1 MMFNILV
8 NTEYEWLFEA
18 LKTKSPKFFSIK
30 LADLSRP
37 DEKQYEQLVRTDAII
52 GQKINLS
59 DAQYEA
65 ASNLQIIQT
74 LSAGFEYI
82 DLSKAKARNVYVA
95 NNNGA
100 NAESVAEH
108 VLMVILALYR
118 QLLFHHN
125 SVKQGKW
132 TCLKY
137 QNHGLSGKTLGIFGL
152 GNTGK
157 ALARRASSFGLKIK
171 YFDIMRQAALEKE
184 LGLEFVFPEELLKLS
199 DILSYHVPK
208 TSYTRHLINCN
219 SLNKMKTGA
228 LLVNA
233 SRGDVHDE
241 NAIYEALISEKIS
254 GAGLDVFEKEPLP
267 KKSPLCKLEN
277 VVLTPHSAPDKESY
291 SRTINHAIVNLTRV
305 SKGENP
311 IALAVDHEELTRQF
325 LKQFPE
331 VKFSSH

>member
-1 MMFNILV
+1 MFNILV
-8 NTEYEWLFEA
+8 NNEYEWLFET
-18 LKTKSPKFFSIK
+18 LKAETPEYFSLK
-30 LADLSRP
+30 LTDFSCP
-37 DEKQYEQLVRTDAII
+37 DENQYEQLALTDAIL

-65 ASNLQIIQT
+65 ASKLQIIQT
-74 LSAGFEYI
+74 LSAGFEHI
-82 DLSKAKARNVYVA
+82 DLTKPKKRNVYVA

-157 ALARRASSFGLKIK
+157 ALAKRASAFGVKIK
-171 YFDIMRQAALEKE
+171 YFDIIRQAATEKE
-184 LGLEFVFPEELLKLS
+184 LGMEFVFPEELLKHS

-208 TSYTRHLINCN
+208 TIYTRHLINRN
-219 SLNKMKTGA
+219 SINKMKDGA
-228 LLVNA
+228 LLINA

-241 NAIYEALISEKIS
+241 KAIYEALISEKIS
-254 GAGLDVFEKEPLP
+254 GAGLDVFEIEPLP
-267 KKSPLCKLEN
+267 KKSPLCKLDN
-277 VVLTPHSAPDKESY
+277 VVLTPHSAPDRECY
-291 SRTINHAIVNLTRV
+291 TRTINNAFENLTRV
-305 SKGENP
+305 SKGEKP
-311 IALAVDHEELTRQF
+311 QALAVDHEEATRQF
-325 LKQFPE
+325 LKHFPE
-331 VKFSSH
+331 VKFSVH

>member
-1 MMFNILV
+1 MFNILV
-8 NTEYEWLFEA
+8 NNEYEWLFET
-18 LKTKSPKFFSIK
+18 LKAETPEYFSLK
-30 LADLSRP
+30 LTDFSCP
-37 DEKQYEQLVRTDAII
+37 DENQYEQLARTDAIL

-65 ASNLQIIQT
+65 AVKLQIIQT
-74 LSAGFEYI
+74 LSAGFEHI
-82 DLSKAKARNVYVA
+82 DLAKAKKRNVYVA

-108 VLMVILALYR
+108 VLMLILALYR

-125 SVKQGKW
+125 SVTQGTW

-137 QNHGLSGKTLGIFGL
+137 QNRGLSGKTLGIFGL

-157 ALARRASSFGLKIK
+157 ALARRASAFGVNIK
-171 YFDIMRQAALEKE
+171 YFDIVRQVAAEKE
-184 LGLEFVFPEELLKLS
+184 LRLEFVFPEELLKHS

-208 TSYTRHLINCN
+208 TSYTHHLINRN
-219 SLNKMKTGA
+219 SLSKMRDGA
-228 LLVNA
+228 LLINT

-241 NAIYEALISEKIS
+241 NAIYEALISGKIS

-277 VVLTPHSAPDKESY
+277 VVLTPHSAPDRDCY
-291 SRTINHAIVNLTRV
+291 TRTISNAIDNLTRV
-305 SKGENP
+305 SKGEKP
-311 IALAVDHEELTRQF
+311 QALAIDHEKTTRQF
-325 LKQFPE
+325 LKRFPE
-331 VKFSSH
+331 VKFNVP